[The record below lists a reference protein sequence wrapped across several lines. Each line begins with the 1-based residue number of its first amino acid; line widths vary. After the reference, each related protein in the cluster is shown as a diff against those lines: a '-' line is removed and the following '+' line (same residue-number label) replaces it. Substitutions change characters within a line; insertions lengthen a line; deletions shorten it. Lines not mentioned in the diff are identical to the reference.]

1 MKNMKISEVI
11 EKMHEFHQPYTEG
24 KKTRDKI
31 LYGNAN
37 QQCTGIAV
45 TATANFDVL
54 QKAVKEG
61 VNLIISHEGITYNY
75 EKLYDV
81 DEVDNDVLQAK
92 LKYIRDNDL
101 CIWRDHDHMHGS
113 GGPHVTERLRNDM
126 IFYGTMEEL
135 GWKPYCVSD
144 PKKPLWFEIPETT
157 AEQLADELMEKWNL
171 NGLRIVGNRNAVIKT
186 VFFAEH
192 VIASEFNKFDIPK
205 IDACRKADCIIPF
218 EIVDYTLTQ
227 YVRDAAFMGQNK
239 VMFEMGHFTAEEL
252 GMKYLVK
259 LLPEFFGNQFKVV
272 YIQSGDTF
280 DYQLRKR

>member
-1 MKNMKISEVI
+1 MKISEVI

-24 KKTRDKI
+24 KKTRDKV
-31 LYGNAN
+31 LYGDS
-37 QQCTGIAV
+37 QQECKGIAV

-54 QKAVKEG
+54 QKAVHEG

-75 EKLYDV
+75 EKTYNV
-81 DEVDNDVLQAK
+81 DEVDNEVLQTK
-92 LKYIRDNDL
+92 LKFIRDNNL
-101 CIWRDHDHMHGS
+101 CIWRDHDHIHGN
-113 GGPHVTERLRNDM
+113 GGPFIAERLRSDM

-135 GWKPYCVSD
+135 GWKPYCISD

-157 AEQLADELMEKWNL
+157 AEKLADELMEKWNL
-171 NGLRIVGNRNAVIKT
+171 NGLRIVGNKNAVVKT

-192 VIASEFNKFDIPK
+192 VIASEWDKYDLPK
-205 IDACRKADCIIPF
+205 INAAQKADCIIPF

-227 YVRDAAFMGQNK
+227 YVRDAAFMGLNK

-252 GMKYLVK
+252 GMKYLTR
-259 LLPEFFGNQFKVV
+259 LLPDYLNNEIKVV

-280 DYQLRKR
+280 DYQLRKC